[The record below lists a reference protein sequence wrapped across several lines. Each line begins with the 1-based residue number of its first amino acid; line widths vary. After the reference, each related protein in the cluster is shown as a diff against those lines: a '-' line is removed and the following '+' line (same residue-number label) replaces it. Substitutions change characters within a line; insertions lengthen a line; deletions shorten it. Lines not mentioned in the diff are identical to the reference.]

1 MEIANNCSIKSVSTG
16 LTREEWLEVR
26 QTGLGGSDASVVM
39 GQNKWNTPF
48 ALWAEKRGEVVSD
61 FTGNEATRWGNRLE
75 RAVAE
80 EYAERENACV
90 VAYPA
95 TLVSKLRSWQLAN
108 VDFFIMAHDHNG
120 LYPAGKVTDID
131 AGGGRSLQS
140 LFPSA
145 ILEIKTNGLTGRASR
160 EWDNDGVP
168 ESYFWQGAHY
178 CAVTGLRDVVFAA
191 LIGGQGLQI
200 RNLTYEPIIIAGLNQ
215 MEQNFWEKVQSGEA
229 PDMTGGEQDFEA
241 LASLYP
247 THVEGQVVQINEFD
261 VDVFTE
267 YYQAKAD
274 ADLAGERVAKLRAQ
288 IELMI
293 GDAEAVE
300 FQGKVLA
307 TYKATKSSETFD
319 TKAFKEAHPDM
330 VKQFMKP
337 KAGYRVL
344 RVKEGD

>member
-1 MEIANNCSIKSVSTG
+1 MIISDNCSIKSVSTD

-26 QTGLGGSDASVVM
+26 QTGLGGSDASVVL
-39 GQNKWNTPF
+39 GLNKWNTPF

-80 EYAERENACV
+80 EYAERENVSV

-95 TLVSKLRSWQLAN
+95 TLVSKERDWQLAN
-108 VDFFIMAHDHNG
+108 IDFFIMRHDYNG
-120 LYPAGKVTDID
+120 LYPAGQVTDVE
-131 AGGGRSLQS
+131 
-140 LFPSA
+140 PSSHRFESITPDA
-145 ILEIKTNGLTGRASR
+145 ILEIKTNGLTGRASK

-168 ESYFWQGAHY
+168 EAYFWQGAHY
-178 CAVTGLRDVVFAA
+178 CATTGLRDVVFAA

-200 RNLTYEPIIIAGLNQ
+200 RERTYSEEQINALNVMEADFWGL
-215 MEQNFWEKVQSGEA
+215 VQSGEK
-229 PDMTGGEQDFEA
+229 PSMTGGDADFDT
-241 LASLYP
+241 LATLYP
-247 THVEGQVVQINEFD
+247 THIEGQTVQINEFD
-261 VDVFTE
+261 VDVFSE
-267 YYQAKAD
+267 YYEAKTD
-274 ADLAGERVAKLRAQ
+274 ADRAEERVKRLRAQ
-288 IELMI
+288 IELLI

-300 FQGKVLA
+300 FDGKVLA
-307 TYKATKSSETFD
+307 TFKATKSSETFD

-344 RVKEGD
+344 RVKEID

>member
-145 ILEIKTNGLTGRASR
+145 IPTAIPLEPFTNKLGRHAGKRAGSCKDPSKFGTKSTVSFSISRSIRSVMCSRRAS
-160 EWDNDGVP
+160 V
-168 ESYFWQGAHY
+168 
-178 CAVTGLRDVVFAA
+178 
-191 LIGGQGLQI
+191 
-200 RNLTYEPIIIAGLNQ
+200 
-215 MEQNFWEKVQSGEA
+215 
-229 PDMTGGEQDFEA
+229 
-241 LASLYP
+241 
-247 THVEGQVVQINEFD
+247 
-261 VDVFTE
+261 
-267 YYQAKAD
+267 
-274 ADLAGERVAKLRAQ
+274 
-288 IELMI
+288 
-293 GDAEAVE
+293 
-300 FQGKVLA
+300 
-307 TYKATKSSETFD
+307 
-319 TKAFKEAHPDM
+319 
-330 VKQFMKP
+330 
-337 KAGYRVL
+337 
-344 RVKEGD
+344 